1 MSVAAILLPLFVQ
14 VLLTFAI
21 LVVLGRRRLG
31 PVRRGEIGDEAL
43 LDDRVWPEKVR
54 QAGNSFRNQFEIPV
68 LFYIIV
74 VLALVTRKADLLFV
88 VLSWVFVL
96 SRIGHAAVHLG
107 SNDIRFRF
115 PFYLV
120 GVAVLLLMW
129 VLFALAI
136 LFAPLVP

>member
-1 MSVAAILLPLFVQ
+1 MSVAAVLLPLFVQ
-14 VLLTFAI
+14 VFLTFT
-21 LVVLGRRRLG
+21 VLLFLAGRRLG
-31 PVRRGEIGDEAL
+31 PVRRGEVGDEAL
-43 LDDRVWPEKVR
+43 LDDSVWPEKVR
-54 QAGNSFRNQFEIPV
+54 QAGNSLRNQFEMPV
-68 LFYIIV
+68 LFYVIV
-74 VLALVTRKADLLFV
+74 TLALVTRKADLLFV
-88 VLSWVFVL
+88 VLSWIFVV

-115 PFYLV
+115 PLYLV